1 MSEINPY
8 KVIVTS
14 YRKRTRLLKV
24 ESPMEVVDKV
34 TGEVKAVTP
43 LVGNRAYKDTSEFVK
58 LYEFD
63 YLMDLKVYELKVFL
77 YMLKEMNYGGMAVFK
92 ASECAS
98 VSEMSK
104 SMVYLGLKGLVE
116 RDVIRKEG
124 QRMYW
129 VNPNIACKGSR
140 DNFDIEYS

>member
-1 MSEINPY
+1 
-8 KVIVTS
+8 
-14 YRKRTRLLKV
+14 
-24 ESPMEVVDKV
+24 MEVVDKV

-63 YLMDLKVYELKVFL
+63 YLMDLKVYEMKVLL
-77 YMLKEMNYGGMAVFK
+77 YMLREMSYQGMTIFK
-92 ASECAS
+92 SSECAK
-98 VSEMSK
+98 VTGMSK
-104 SMVYLGLKGLVE
+104 SMVYMGLKGLID

-129 VNPNIACKGSR
+129 INPNIACKGSR
-140 DNFDIEYS
+140 DNFDIEYE